1 MKDYATQSVGRVGR
15 VTAIVGVLIVVTALT
30 AAVVVGIRLFSSDE
44 YTITAQF
51 PATPGLYHDNDVDI
65 LGVPS
70 GHVVKVTPKAKY
82 VEVVLTLPS
91 NVKIPADAKAVVM
104 APNPVSD
111 RFIELT
117 PPYTKGPKLK
127 AGAVLGLDR
136 TVVPLEI
143 DQVFA
148 SLSTISRQLGPSGA
162 NKNGALSAA
171 LHAFAGLADGNG
183 QHLHDAI
190 GKIAAAL
197 PALTAHPDDLRRL
210 IDGLDSLTTKL
221 VSRNDTIN
229 HLYDDLAKTTGQFA
243 DDRAV
248 LSSAISNLQR
258 GLAQVAVFIKAN
270 QSRLGTAVKGLNVT
284 MAAILSQQKSL
295 IQTFDIAPLGFQ
307 NFNRAIDPNTPCPSA
322 TGAPHNCSALWARLN
337 TTSDAWPFVTQYC
350 GSNILQ
356 PLVPIVKANLG
367 LGKAS
372 ATDTACGAQIGLLSN
387 RQGPPGSPKGPDLDL
402 AHYLRNR

>member
-1 MKDYATQSVGRVGR
+1 MKDYATQFVGRVGR

-82 VEVVLTLPS
+82 VEVVLTLPAS
-91 NVKIPADAKAVVM
+91 VKIPADAKAVVM

-162 NKNGALSAA
+162 NKKGALSAA

-307 NFNRAIDPNTPCPSA
+307 NFNRAIDPNTPVPERHRRA
-322 TGAPHNCSALWARLN
+322 AQLLGAVGPARHHLRRLAVRDEVLRIEHPAAARPDRQSKSGPGQGIGDRHRLRGADRPAVQPAR
-337 TTSDAWPFVTQYC
+337 TTW
-350 GSNILQ
+350 L
-356 PLVPIVKANLG
+356 
-367 LGKAS
+367 
-372 ATDTACGAQIGLLSN
+372 AQARTSIS
-387 RQGPPGSPKGPDLDL
+387 RTT
-402 AHYLRNR
+402 